1 MDGPTGPG
9 TAIAR
14 AADLLRRAKRVAVST
29 GAGMSAEAGIA
40 TFRDRDGQWS
50 KFNPEELA
58 TPQAFARQPQRVWE
72 WYRARRAQL
81 ATVEPHTGHR
91 VLARWERSFHALD
104 LITQNVDG
112 LHERAGS
119 TRVIELHG
127 RLDVA
132 CCVACAQRVCGL
144 EDLGPDP
151 HCGCGARLRP
161 GVVWFGESLP
171 PGAWEAAQDAA
182 ERCEVMMVIGTSG
195 VVQPA
200 ASLAQIARIHGARV
214 IEINPQPTPISSLAD
229 VRLAGTCA
237 GLLSALD
244 AALGDSASPH

>member
-1 MDGPTGPG
+1 MDGQSGAG
-9 TAIAR
+9 AAILR
-14 AADLLRRAKRVAVST
+14 AAELLRRAERVAVST

-40 TFRDRDGQWS
+40 TFRDRDGLWS

-81 ATVEPHTGHR
+81 ATVEPHAGHR
-91 VLARWERSFHALD
+91 VLARWERRFHSLD

-112 LHERAGS
+112 LHARAGS
-119 TRVIELHG
+119 SRVIELHG

-132 CCVACAQRVCGL
+132 LCVSCARRVCGL
-144 EDLGPDP
+144 DDLGADP
-151 HCGCGARLRP
+151 HCECGARLRP

-171 PGAWEAAQDAA
+171 AGAWDVAQDAA
-182 ERCEVMMVIGTSG
+182 QRCEVLLVIGTSG

-200 ASLAQIARIHGARV
+200 ASLAQIACAHGARV
-214 IEINPQPTPISSLAD
+214 IEINPQPTPISSLAE

-237 GLLSALD
+237 GLLGALD
-244 AALGDSASPH
+244 AALGDRP